1 MSFPVLRDRRQP
13 EVHAST
19 ILLFKNRL
27 LCAWFGGTK
36 EGHTD
41 TKIWLSV
48 KGAGREDG
56 DSWSPPT
63 IVCDADGVAHWNP
76 VLFKPDGGDRI
87 LLFYKTGSPIS
98 SWITQIKQSL
108 DGGETWSGAQELVQ
122 GDKGTN

>member
-36 EGHTD
+36 EGHAD
-41 TKIWLSV
+41 TKIWLAV
-48 KGAGREDG
+48 KPAGSDDG
-56 DSWSPPT
+56 DSWSPPR
-63 IVCDADGVAHWNP
+63 IVCDAAGVAHWNP

-98 SWITQIKQSL
+98 SWSTQVKESV
-108 DGGETWSGAQELVQ
+108 DGGETWSGARELVQ
-122 GDKGTN
+122 GDKGID